1 MEKNSIVK
9 ESFDFNQVPYNWAL
23 CYISECC
30 RKEECMRY
38 QVCKLAPIGL
48 TRNNCVLP
56 TVMNKKECPHFT
68 PIQVVR
74 AAVGFSRI
82 FAEVKE
88 KHHAAMRRELAG
100 YLGGGG
106 TFYRYRN
113 GERLLMPE
121 QQEWIK
127 KMFLRFGY
135 TEEIVIDDY
144 KEVYRFDD
152 Y

>member
-23 CYISECC
+23 CYISECS

-88 KHHAAMRRELAG
+88 KHHASRPA
-100 YLGGGG
+100 
-106 TFYRYRN
+106 
-113 GERLLMPE
+113 RLL
-121 QQEWIK
+121 
-127 KMFLRFGY
+127 
-135 TEEIVIDDY
+135 TC
-144 KEVYRFDD
+144 
-152 Y
+152 

>member
-1 MEKNSIVK
+1 MERNSIVK

-23 CYISECC
+23 YYISECS

-74 AAVGFSRI
+74 AAVG
-82 FAEVKE
+82 EVKE

-113 GERLLMPE
+113 GERL
-121 QQEWIK
+121 
-127 KMFLRFGY
+127 
-135 TEEIVIDDY
+135 
-144 KEVYRFDD
+144 
-152 Y
+152 